1 MRTST
6 STATW
11 EGGLRSG
18 KGHFKAGSGALTGE
32 YSFGT
37 RFENAPGT
45 NPEELIAAAHAS
57 CLSMA
62 LSAGLEAANTPAK
75 RITTKASCTIDKAGE
90 GFRITKMRLEVRGEV
105 PGIDDAA
112 FRAAAEKAKDGC
124 PVSQALKSNVPFEL
138 DARLA

>member
-6 STATW
+6 SSATW
-11 EGGLRSG
+11 EGGLRG
-18 KGHFKAGSGALTGE
+18 GRGHFQADSGVLSGD
-32 YSFGT
+32 YSFAT
-37 RFENAPGT
+37 RFESEKGT

-62 LSAGLEAANTPAK
+62 LSATLEAAKTPAK
-75 RITTKASCTIDKAGE
+75 RIITKASCTVDKVGE
-90 GFRITKMRLEVRGEV
+90 GFKITKMRLEVRGEV
-105 PGIDDAA
+105 PGLDDAG

-124 PVSQALKSNVPFEL
+124 PVSQALAGNVPFEL